1 MRRTALVALALSLA
15 GPAVAQEPAAP
26 PLTLERALELA
37 RAHAPALP
45 VAAGRVL
52 LAAGAARERAVP
64 GNPVLDL
71 RQENVNG
78 PGSLDRFATVT
89 LPLDLTFRRS
99 ALRAAGRAQVAA
111 AQADSASTLRE
122 VERSVATL
130 YWRSALADALVEAAA
145 AQDAALEEI
154 AAFEATRLREG
165 AVAEGVALRARL
177 EVERARLALARSRA
191 EAQRA
196 HAALAEAIGLPPD
209 QVPHAVPLAPPAAAT
224 DGAGGQA
231 AATTAPPLPP
241 LDVAVERALAARP
254 EVEAAR
260 RRVEAAHRGLAAEW
274 RGTLPDVGVQL
285 GARRTGT
292 AAAGAVV
299 GFAVGL
305 PLRDRGEAA
314 RARARAEVAIAEAEL
329 AAVRRRVEAEVA
341 SALDVYRR
349 LLEAAPAERA
359 DLAARGAE
367 IARIAQAAYREGAI
381 SQVEVLDAQRAHA
394 DARATAA
401 AWAAE
406 LAIARIELN
415 HALGAP
421 IDEENR

>member
-1 MRRTALVALALSLA
+1 MRRTALAALALSLA
-15 GPAVAQEPAAP
+15 GPAAAQEPAAP

-52 LAAGAARERAVP
+52 LAAGAARERAAP

-99 ALRAAGRAQVAA
+99 ALRAAGREQVAA
-111 AQADSASTLRE
+111 ALADSASTLRE
-122 VERSVATL
+122 VERSVGTL

-165 AVAEGVALRARL
+165 AVAEGAALRARL

-191 EAQRA
+191 ESQRA
-196 HAALAEAIGLPPD
+196 HAALAQAIGLPPD
-209 QVPHAVPLAPPAAAT
+209 QVPHPVPLAAPATAT
-224 DGAGGQA
+224 DGAGGVTA

-241 LDVAVERALAARP
+241 LNVAVERALAARP

-260 RRVEAAHRGLAAEW
+260 RRVEAARRGLAAEW

-285 GARRTGT
+285 GARRTGN
-292 AAAGAVV
+292 AGAGAVV
-299 GFAVGL
+299 GLAVGL
-305 PLRDRGEAA
+305 PLRDRGVAA
-314 RARARAEVAIAEAEL
+314 RDRARAEAAIAEAEL

-341 SALDVYRR
+341 AALDVYRR
-349 LLEAAPAERA
+349 LLDAAPAERA

-415 HALGAP
+415 HALGAR
-421 IDEENR
+421 IEEDR